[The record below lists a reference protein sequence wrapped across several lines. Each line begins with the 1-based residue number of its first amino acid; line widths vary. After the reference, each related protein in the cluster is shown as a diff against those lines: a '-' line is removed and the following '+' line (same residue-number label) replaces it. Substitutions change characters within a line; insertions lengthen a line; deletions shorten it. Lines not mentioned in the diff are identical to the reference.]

1 MRPVVFDFLTNSCT
15 ILKKNS
21 NNNDTIFYNFI
32 GNIIP
37 PEWRKLTGDN
47 GKALSKT
54 SKQLLSFIVFRLHI
68 YYNKDIDELQ
78 ESYQLYEDKLNVC
91 QRRVRQCLVELRDAG
106 FIEIENRTIIK
117 DNLKLRN
124 VPCIKILKNFQH
136 YSEKG
141 KEENIALPEKKFRP
155 NLKEISGQPET
166 FFRDIYRYIKKSK
179 ISRSTEGELV
189 ENKKNENEEQH
200 FQNVDDFENDIQTS
214 TKNCNQDIKSLITK
228 ILKSSNCKKEW
239 FKRYR
244 LEDFY
249 PLTPEDVVALQH
261 KSDRAFNIYFINKLL
276 LKLADQY
283 SNYHFGCKK
292 SVLNYMAKAL
302 ANELRNTDQ
311 ANSGNFKFDN
321 VEKFNKEKYLT
332 QIETSTNLSKE
343 SQLKHKIAGSF
354 EAAMAY
360 QILTSCSFGPA
371 VRTRFFVKLLKNI
384 TLTECDESKI
394 LQAVQD
400 VYGYEIQELQVTPF
414 EQLKTVSQKQIN
426 EEEYLLN
433 LSKQLGSNSTWY
445 KVRESLIKSY
455 GQAIDKSWFIKL
467 EVINEDNVSKK
478 IFIKAKTEFEDSY
491 IRENYLK
498 DLESAFKA
506 QGFSFELVKFSNFNK
521 I

>member
-1 MRPVVFDFLTNSCT
+1 MRPVVFDFLTNSCN
-15 ILKKNS
+15 IIKKNS

-37 PEWRKLTGDN
+37 PECRKLTGDN

-78 ESYQLYEDKLNVC
+78 ESYQLYEDKLNVD

-106 FIEIENRTIIK
+106 FVEIENRTIIK
-117 DNLKLRN
+117 DNVKLRN

-141 KEENIALPEKKFRP
+141 KEENIALPEKKFRS
-155 NLKEISGQPET
+155 NLKLFSGT
-166 FFRDIYRYIKKSK
+166 YRDIYRYIKKSK
-179 ISRSTEGELV
+179 ISRSTEGKLV
-189 ENKKNENEEQH
+189 ENKKNENEEQN

-214 TKNCNQDIKSLITK
+214 TKNCNQDIESLITK
-228 ILKSSNCKKEW
+228 ILKSSNGKKEW

-249 PLTPEDVVALQH
+249 PLTPEDVVTLQH
-261 KSDRAFNIYFINKLL
+261 KSDRGFNIYFINKLL
-276 LKLADQY
+276 LKLAGRSPD
-283 SNYHFGCKK
+283 YHFGCKA
-292 SVLNYMAKAL
+292 SALNYVAQAL
-302 ANELRNTDQ
+302 ANELRTTDQ
-311 ANSGNFKFDN
+311 ANRDNCGFDN
-321 VEKFNKEKYLT
+321 VEKFNQEKYLV
-332 QIETSTNLSKE
+332 QIEKSTNLSKE

-384 TLTECDESKI
+384 TLTECDRSKI

-400 VYGYEIQELQVTPF
+400 VYGYEIQELQV
-414 EQLKTVSQKQIN
+414 
-426 EEEYLLN
+426 
-433 LSKQLGSNSTWY
+433 
-445 KVRESLIKSY
+445 
-455 GQAIDKSWFIKL
+455 
-467 EVINEDNVSKK
+467 
-478 IFIKAKTEFEDSY
+478 
-491 IRENYLK
+491 
-498 DLESAFKA
+498 
-506 QGFSFELVKFSNFNK
+506 
-521 I
+521 

>member
-1 MRPVVFDFLTNSCT
+1 ML
-15 ILKKNS
+15 
-21 NNNDTIFYNFI
+21 
-32 GNIIP
+32 
-37 PEWRKLTGDN
+37 
-47 GKALSKT
+47 
-54 SKQLLSFIVFRLHI
+54 
-68 YYNKDIDELQ
+68 
-78 ESYQLYEDKLNVC
+78 
-91 QRRVRQCLVELRDAG
+91 
-106 FIEIENRTIIK
+106 
-117 DNLKLRN
+117 
-124 VPCIKILKNFQH
+124 
-136 YSEKG
+136 
-141 KEENIALPEKKFRP
+141 
-155 NLKEISGQPET
+155 
-166 FFRDIYRYIKKSK
+166 YIKKSK
-179 ISRSTEGELV
+179 RSRSTEGELV
-189 ENKKNENEEQH
+189 ENKKNENEEQN

-228 ILKSSNCKKEW
+228 ILKSSNGKKEW

-249 PLTPEDVVALQH
+249 PLTPEDVVTLQH
-261 KSDRAFNIYFINKLL
+261 KSDRGFNIYFINKLL
-276 LKLADQY
+276 LKLAGRSPD
-283 SNYHFGCKK
+283 YHFGCKA
-292 SVLNYMAKAL
+292 SVLNYVAQAL
-302 ANELRNTDQ
+302 ANELRTTDQ
-311 ANSGNFKFDN
+311 ANRDNCGFDN
-321 VEKFNKEKYLT
+321 EFNKEKYLT
-332 QIETSTNLSKE
+332 QIETSANLSKE

-433 LSKQLGSNSTWY
+433 LSKQLGYNSTWY

-455 GQAIDKSWFIKL
+455 GQTIDKKYFSELNI
-467 EVINEDNVSKK
+467 INEDNVSKK
-478 IFIKAKTEFEDSY
+478 IFIKAKTGFADSY
-491 IRENYLK
+491 ITSNHMENLAH
-498 DLESAFKA
+498 AFKA

>member
-1 MRPVVFDFLTNSCT
+1 MS
-15 ILKKNS
+15 
-21 NNNDTIFYNFI
+21 
-32 GNIIP
+32 
-37 PEWRKLTGDN
+37 
-47 GKALSKT
+47 
-54 SKQLLSFIVFRLHI
+54 
-68 YYNKDIDELQ
+68 
-78 ESYQLYEDKLNVC
+78 
-91 QRRVRQCLVELRDAG
+91 
-106 FIEIENRTIIK
+106 
-117 DNLKLRN
+117 
-124 VPCIKILKNFQH
+124 
-136 YSEKG
+136 
-141 KEENIALPEKKFRP
+141 
-155 NLKEISGQPET
+155 QPET

-189 ENKKNENEEQH
+189 ENKKNENEEQN
-200 FQNVDDFENDIQTS
+200 FQNVDDFENDIQAS

-228 ILKSSNCKKEW
+228 ILKSSNGKKEW

-249 PLTPEDVVALQH
+249 PLTPEDVVTLQH
-261 KSDRAFNIYFINKLL
+261 KSDRGFNIYFINKLL

-283 SNYHFGCKK
+283 SNYHFGCKA

-302 ANELRNTDQ
+302 ANELRTTDQ
-311 ANSGNFKFDN
+311 ANSDNCKFDN
-321 VEKFNKEKYLT
+321 EFNKEKYLT
-332 QIETSTNLSKE
+332 QIETSANLSKE

-455 GQAIDKSWFIKL
+455 GQTIDKKYFSELNI
-467 EVINEDNVSKK
+467 INEDNVSKK
-478 IFIKAKTEFEDSY
+478 IFIKAKTGFADSY
-491 IRENYLK
+491 ITSNHMENLAH
-498 DLESAFKA
+498 AFKA